1 MENRR
6 DKRGKTH
13 GELAWPGVDR
23 LWKAPESR
31 AAKTTSPARGQSP
44 SRALVKTGN
53 EESSPRWEMGGG
65 NYFKE
70 VLIEPNLSFKLVP
83 RLFTTVMIASAMPAA
98 MRPYSIAVAP
108 DSSDQ
113 NFETMCFKT
122 RLRFHF
128 RLCWPRQTSGNLRH
142 GTFG

>member
-1 MENRR
+1 
-6 DKRGKTH
+6 
-13 GELAWPGVDR
+13 
-23 LWKAPESR
+23 
-31 AAKTTSPARGQSP
+31 
-44 SRALVKTGN
+44 
-53 EESSPRWEMGGG
+53 MGGG

-113 NFETMCFKT
+113 NFKTMCFKIC
-122 RLRFHF
+122 LRSI
-128 RLCWPRQTSGNLRH
+128 SGCVGSATHPEIYGMEPSAELILEPQLMRKL
-142 GTFG
+142 GTKVPKIELTEP